1 MKNRYLKTIG
11 TIGTLFIV
19 SFLFGQKIQH
29 SVPNFENPFQK
40 KTSNSQQAILV
51 PTPSGDF
58 AGKKVNG
65 NNENYNIVHSN
76 DYSII
81 TFSENSR
88 IITSDFFQILKSDL
102 GLSESDNFK
111 LIKTE
116 NDEIGFVH
124 YRYQQIYNDIPVF
137 GSEYLLHEK
146 SDKLYSANGTFYK
159 IALNISPSVSKES
172 AIQAAIQSV
181 GAEKYLWDNAAEE
194 QFLKSEKNDPNAT
207 YLPQAELI
215 ISPKNGNYGANDF
228 RLCYKVFI
236 ASEKPYNLV
245 NVFVDAHTGEVIN
258 TIDKIAHADVTGTG
272 STLYSGTK
280 SITMDSYNGA
290 YRLRETSRPIQTF
303 NMNGGTNYSAATDFT
318 NPTASWGS
326 VPSLNSFTISS
337 IASSWWYAPFADE
350 SPDIYI
356 IVKDGSGNAVY
367 TSSDYYNTN
376 APVTFNNLNI
386 TLGNPPYSVE
396 VWDYDAANSD
406 DFGGSYS
413 ISTSSGTFNWSGGG
427 NNGSYN
433 SATSG
438 RAEVEVHW
446 AMEKTY
452 DFYLNQLN
460 RNSYDNAGAII
471 KNYVHYDVAYDNA
484 FWNGSGMTYGDG
496 SGDPFTPLVSIDVV
510 GHEFSHAVVNNTADL
525 QYQGES
531 GALNE
536 SFADIFGAAI
546 EFDGATSPNWTMGE
560 LITVSP
566 ITNLRSM
573 SNPNNPSGLA
583 QQPDTYNGTFWQN
596 TANINDDHGGV
607 HTNSGVQNFWYYL
620 LSDGGSGTNDLGNAY
635 SVTAIGI
642 NQATQIA
649 YRNLSFYLTSNSNY
663 MEAYYGSLQAAED
676 LYGAQ
681 STQYTAVQQ
690 AWYAVGVGNSSS
702 NFCGETTYLTAPSGT
717 ITDGSGSSNY
727 YDNSNCIWVISPP
740 GATQIQLLF
749 SEFDTEAN
757 YDTVFVYDGPDETF
771 PILATWF
778 GNTLPPVIS
787 TTSGVGAMCVRFT
800 SDETQ
805 TVGGWSAN
813 YQAINSSPSCDGGT
827 ILSAPS
833 GSFNDGSAGNN
844 YGNNQECYWLIS
856 PPCASSV
863 TLSFSQFN
871 TEQDSDRIIVYDDLE
886 GSNQIAVFT
895 GTTIPNTITSS
906 TGVMLVVFISD
917 YSINLQGFTANYTS
931 LGSAYCNGTTNLN
944 SSDYATFTD
953 GSNGNNYCNNQ
964 DCMWLIQPPQATTV
978 TLNFTEF
985 QLEDAASDGTIYD
998 AVEVYDGTSTS
1009 STLLGRFTGSNLPPS
1024 ISSIGG
1030 SMLVRF
1036 ITDLE
1041 ENMQGFSA
1049 YYTSTQ
1055 NPNCIG
1061 TTTNLTSQSGTF
1073 ADGSASTNYAN
1084 NTDCSWLIQPT
1095 NATAITLSFSDFNT
1109 ELNYDGVIVYD
1120 GANNTAPV
1128 LGQFSGTSIPNSV
1141 TSTGGIMYVE
1151 FLSDPTV
1158 RGQGWTAN
1166 YTSTITTGID
1176 EAFLKANFNFYP
1188 NPTDGIFIVNSGFEN
1203 SSTLE
1208 IIDILGKQVL
1218 STFKINKGANKID
1231 ASELSKGIYMIKIKI
1246 GDGYHSER
1254 LVIN

>member
-1 MKNRYLKTIG
+1 MGNRYLKTIG
-11 TIGTLFIV
+11 TVGTLFIF
-19 SFLFGQKIQH
+19 SLAFGQKIQQP
-29 SVPNFENPFQK
+29 VPNFESPFQK
-40 KTSNSQQAILV
+40 KTSSSQQATLA
-51 PTPSGDF
+51 PTRSGDF
-58 AGKKVNG
+58 VGKKPKG
-65 NNENYNIVHSN
+65 SIENYNIVHSN
-76 DYSII
+76 DYSVI

-88 IITSDFFQILKSDL
+88 IIASDFFQILKSDL

-146 SDKLYSANGTFYK
+146 SNKLSAANGTFYK
-159 IALNISPSVSKES
+159 ISLNISPSVSKES

-194 QFLKSEKNDPNAT
+194 QFLKTEKNDQNAT
-207 YLPQAELI
+207 YLPQADLVI
-215 ISPKNGNYGANDF
+215 APKNGNYGVKDF

-245 NVFVDAHTGEVIN
+245 NVFVDAHTGEIIN

-280 SITMDSYNGA
+280 GITMDSYNGA
-290 YRLRETSRPIQTF
+290 YRLRETGRPIQTF

-318 NPTASWGS
+318 NASTSWGS
-326 VPSLNSFTISS
+326 VPSLNSFTISNV
-337 IASSWWYAPFADE
+337 ALSWWYTSFADE
-350 SPDIYI
+350 IPDLYI
-356 IVKDGSGNAVY
+356 VVKDGSGNAVY

-413 ISTSSGTFNWSGGG
+413 ISTSAGTFNWSGSG
-427 NNGSYN
+427 NSGSYN
-433 SATSG
+433 SGLSG

-460 RNSYDNAGAII
+460 RNSYDNAGSII
-471 KNYVHYDVAYDNA
+471 KNYIHYDLAYDNA
-484 FWNGSGMTYGDG
+484 FWNGVAMTYGDG

-510 GHEFSHAVVNNTADL
+510 GHEFSHAVVEYTAGL
-525 QYQGES
+525 QYQAES

-536 SFADIFGAAI
+536 SFADIFGTAI

-566 ITNLRSM
+566 NTNLRSM
-573 SNPNNPSGLA
+573 SNPNNPTGLA

-620 LSDGGSGTNDLGNAY
+620 LSEGGSGTNDLGNAY
-635 SVTAIGI
+635 SVAAIGI

-663 MEAYYGSLQAAED
+663 MEAYYGSLLATED
-676 LYGAQ
+676 LYGSQ

-690 AWYAVGVGNSSS
+690 AWYAVGIGNLSS
-702 NFCGETTYLTAPSGT
+702 NFCGGTTYLTAPSGT

-727 YDNSNCIWVISPP
+727 YDNSNCMWVITPP

-749 SEFDTEAN
+749 SEFDTEAD

-771 PILATWF
+771 PILATWW
-778 GNTLPPVIS
+778 GNTLPPAI
-787 TTSGVGAMCVRFT
+787 TTSPGVGAMCVRFS
-800 SDETQ
+800 SDVTQ
-805 TVGGWSAN
+805 TANGWVAN
-813 YQAINSSPSCDGGT
+813 YQAYGISPTCDGGT
-827 ILSAPS
+827 ILSTPT
-833 GSFNDGSAGNN
+833 GSFNDGSLAGN
-844 YGNNQECYWLIS
+844 YGNNQECYWFIS
-856 PPCASSV
+856 PPCANSV
-863 TLSFSQFN
+863 TLTFSSFN
-871 TEQDSDRIIVYDDLE
+871 TETDYDGVAIYDGWDNNATLLAYYS
-886 GSNQIAVFT
+886 GS
-895 GTTIPNTITSS
+895 TIPPAVTSFS
-906 TGVMLVVFISD
+906 GEILVVFTSDFMIS
-917 YSINLQGFTANYTS
+917 NPGFTANYTS
-931 LGSAYCNGTTNLN
+931 TGSAYCSGTTNLN
-944 SSDYATFTD
+944 TADYASFSD
-953 GSNGNNYCNNQ
+953 GSGTNNYCNNQ
-964 DCMWLIQPPQATTV
+964 DCKWLIQPPQATSV

-985 QLEDAASDGTIYD
+985 DIEQSSIDGDFYD

-1009 STLLGRFTGSNLPPS
+1009 APLLGRFAGNNLPPAITS
-1024 ISSIGG
+1024 TGG
-1030 SMLVRF
+1030 SMFVRF
-1036 ITDLE
+1036 VSDIS
-1041 ENMQGFSA
+1041 ENFQGFSA

-1055 NPNCIG
+1055 NSYCSG
-1061 TTTNLTSQSGTF
+1061 VTTTLTGLSGSF
-1073 ADGSASTNYAN
+1073 ADGSSANSYAN
-1084 NTDCSWLIQPT
+1084 NTNCSWLIQPT
-1095 NATAITLSFSDFNT
+1095 NVSSITLSFPTFNT

-1120 GANNTAPV
+1120 GPNNTSPI
-1128 LGQFSGTSIPNSV
+1128 LGQFSGSSIPASL
-1141 TSTGGIMYVE
+1141 TSTGGSMYVE
-1151 FLSDPTV
+1151 FLSDPSV
-1158 RGQGWTAN
+1158 RAPGWSAN
-1166 YTSTITTGID
+1166 YTSTLISGISF
-1176 EAFLKANFNFYP
+1176 ETEENNFELYP
-1188 NPTDGIFIVNSGFEN
+1188 NPTQSDLNVLVNSSLIGSDLCIF
-1203 SSTLE
+1203 
-1208 IIDILGKQVL
+1208 DAFGKLLYKAKIL
-1218 STFKINKGANKID
+1218 STRTSIPVSNFADGNYILRVG
-1231 ASELSKGIYMIKIKI
+1231 ELVKRFVVEK
-1246 GDGYHSER
+1246 
-1254 LVIN
+1254 

>member
-1 MKNRYLKTIG
+1 MGNLYLKTIG

-19 SFLFGQKIQH
+19 SFVFGQKIQQP
-29 SVPNFENPFQK
+29 VPNLKNPFQH
-40 KTSNSQQAILV
+40 KTSNSQQAILA

-58 AGKKVNG
+58 AGKKANG
-65 NNENYNIVHSN
+65 NNENYNIVHSK

-88 IITSDFFQILKSDL
+88 IFVSDFFQILKSDL

-146 SDKLYSANGTFYK
+146 ANKLSSANGTFYQ
-159 IALNISPSVSKES
+159 IALNISPSFSKES

-181 GAEKYLWDNAAEE
+181 GAEKYLWNNAAEE
-194 QFLKSEKNDPNAT
+194 QFLKTEKNDPNAT
-207 YLPQAELI
+207 YLPQAELVI
-215 ISPKNGNYGANDF
+215 APNKGNYGANDF

-258 TIDKIAHADVTGTG
+258 TINKIAHADITGTG

-318 NPTASWGS
+318 NATESWGS

-356 IVKDGSGNAVY
+356 KVKDGSGNFIY
-367 TSSDYYNTN
+367 TSSIFSNTN
-376 APVTFNNLNI
+376 MPVTFNDLNI

-396 VWDYDAANSD
+396 LWDYDAANSD

-413 ISTSSGTFNWSGGG
+413 ISTSAGTINWSGSG
-427 NNGSYN
+427 NSGTYN
-433 SATSG
+433 SALSG

-484 FWNGSGMTYGDG
+484 FWNGIAMTYGDG
-496 SGDPFTPLVSIDVV
+496 SGDPLTPLVSIDVV

-536 SFADIFGAAI
+536 SFADIFGTAI

-560 LITVSP
+560 LITISP

-573 SNPNNPSGLA
+573 SNPNNPSGLS
-583 QQPDTYNGTFWQN
+583 QQPDTYNGTFWEN
-596 TANINDDHGGV
+596 TANINDDSGGV

-620 LSDGGSGTNDLGNAY
+620 LSQGGSGTNDLGNTY

-702 NFCGETTYLTAPSGT
+702 NFCGGTTYLTAPSGT

-749 SEFDTEAN
+749 SEFDTEAD

-778 GNTLPPVIS
+778 GNTLPSVIS

-800 SDETQ
+800 SDVTQ
-805 TVGGWSAN
+805 TAGGWSAN
-813 YQAINSSPSCDGGT
+813 YLAINSSPSCDGVT
-827 ILSAPS
+827 ILSTPS

-886 GSNQIAVFT
+886 GGNQIAVFT

-1120 GANNTAPV
+1120 GANNTAQV